1 MQGLKSLLS
10 KPLRVCP
17 GCGAIYTWEGQLLAA
32 GVAETAEELR
42 LSAYRSDMT
51 RLRDAFGGIV
61 IAAELAVIWMSAG
74 AATFPV
80 LAPILAIGAGGVALL
95 PFAYFGRRAREAKKE
110 LKRLREAR
118 VKGELGTPRSER

>member
-1 MQGLKSLLS
+1 
-10 KPLRVCP
+10 LRVCP

-42 LSAYRSDMT
+42 LAAYRSDMA
-51 RLRDAFGGIV
+51 RLRDAFGGVV

-74 AATFPV
+74 TATFPV
-80 LAPILAIGAGGVALL
+80 FAPILAIGAGGAALL
-95 PFAYFGRRAREAKKE
+95 PFAYFGHRAREARKD

-118 VKGELGTPRSER
+118 VSGADKRIDG

>member
-1 MQGLKSLLS
+1 MS

-17 GCGAIYTWEGQLLAA
+17 GCGAIYTWEGRLLAA

-42 LSAYRSDMT
+42 LGAYRSDMA
-51 RLRDAFGGIV
+51 RLRDAFGGVV

-74 AATFPV
+74 TATFPV
-80 LAPILAIGAGGVALL
+80 LAPIMAIGAGGAALL
-95 PFAYFGRRAREAKKE
+95 PFTYFGHRAREARKD

-118 VKGELGTPRSER
+118 VRGELGAPRSTD